1 MATTLNTLTAQV
13 RTQLLEAISLSTPS
27 APTITNNGAAGA
39 TTWTYRVEALN
50 RDQTSIASGAGS
62 TATGN
67 ATLTSSNSNR
77 VTWSAVTGATSY
89 RIWRTVAGTSPTTT
103 GAIGITGNVTT
114 FDDTGLAG
122 DAATFPSAVTGGAF
136 WTDAEILVH
145 LIDGAK
151 DMWAAIL
158 DTYGDHFLTVDTTSV
173 SLAADSNSLTGVP
186 SDTFRVH
193 LIEPRDTTSAGSY
206 PNVVFVPRKYN
217 HPDFIAAR
225 TVGSISPTLARII
238 FYDVS
243 GAGTPVGTPTV
254 LTAPQI
260 SAALTLRFVY
270 NPTLAALTGASN
282 NPIPGEADK
291 ALVAYA
297 VAFSRSKERDDR
309 SPDPNWIAVYGTEKQ
324 SILTRITPRQEQE
337 AEYVQG
343 LFDSQ
348 YYA

>member
-122 DAATFPSAVTGGAF
+122 DAATAPTAVTGGAF

-158 DTYGDHFLTVDTTSV
+158 DVYGDHFFTVDTTNV
-173 SLAADSNSLTGVP
+173 SLAASTTTLTGVP
-186 SDTFRVH
+186 SDTFRVQ
-193 LIEPRDTTSAGSY
+193 LIEPRDTTNASSQRS
-206 PNVVFVPRKYN
+206 VTFMPRKYN
-217 HPDFIAAR
+217 HPEFIAAR
-225 TVGSISPTLARII
+225 AVGDLDPTLARVI

-243 GAGTPVGTPTV
+243 GAGTPVGTPTILV
-254 LTAPQI
+254 APTVSTAMN
-260 SAALTLRFVY
+260 LRFVY

-297 VAFSRSKERDDR
+297 VAFARSKERDDR

-337 AEYVQG
+337 AEYVGG
-343 LFDSQ
+343 LFDDQ
-348 YYA
+348 YYS